1 MKVPQPYKCDYCPK
15 LKGESNHWWVRSL
28 VVPDVRFVLLRWDDV
43 PDPSDNLPSGEPA
56 YEHICGQECAG
67 KALAKWMAAQ

>member
-15 LKGESNHWWVRSL
+15 LKGDTNHWWLRDL
-28 VVPDVRFVLLRWDDV
+28 DKQFFALFRWDDHGAAA
-43 PDPSDNLPSGEPA
+43 DRM
-56 YEHICGQECAG
+56 EHICGMECAA